1 MKIIVEISLRE
12 TRKACEAIED
22 CNMINDRLN
31 QIASNEW
38 ESDSYDEVD
47 EDECNQLIYDIEDL
61 FSRAKIEEYEINK
74 I

>member
-1 MKIIVEISLRE
+1 
-12 TRKACEAIED
+12 
-22 CNMINDRLN
+22 MINDRLN